1 MKNQY
6 FGDVGDY
13 GKYAMLRYLADDG
26 INIAVNWY
34 LTEDDG
40 SNDGKF
46 TSYLDKEDLRRYDTA
61 LFDVLKSMVYEG
73 NRSVAA
79 FEAVDVIKNAKY
91 YSDILSD
98 DKKTRLNWHK
108 KGLEVCSG
116 VDLVFMDPDNGATES
131 QTAKNSS
138 KYCLPEEIV
147 DYYNRGQNVVYYC
160 QKARRTYEQWEEAKG
175 LMNKYLPDCK
185 IFVITYH
192 KGTQRSYIFV
202 LHKEDYRRY
211 ATLMTKFCRK
221 WNRIFSEESF
231 GNGKISGGST
241 GEKFHVVNSR
251 GVELTIEE
259 MEDGTVRMKRSDL
272 PNQTTSISIDYFMDR
287 LK

>member
-98 DKKTRLNWHK
+98 DKKN
-108 KGLEVCSG
+108 
-116 VDLVFMDPDNGATES
+116 
-131 QTAKNSS
+131 
-138 KYCLPEEIV
+138 
-147 DYYNRGQNVVYYC
+147 
-160 QKARRTYEQWEEAKG
+160 
-175 LMNKYLPDCK
+175 
-185 IFVITYH
+185 
-192 KGTQRSYIFV
+192 
-202 LHKEDYRRY
+202 
-211 ATLMTKFCRK
+211 
-221 WNRIFSEESF
+221 
-231 GNGKISGGST
+231 
-241 GEKFHVVNSR
+241 
-251 GVELTIEE
+251 
-259 MEDGTVRMKRSDL
+259 
-272 PNQTTSISIDYFMDR
+272 
-287 LK
+287 